1 MLHLRALIKTRREI
15 NSPALNTSGYEV
27 GSPLPRRAFR
37 FSTKSKMILDMAAMN
52 QSQPSEL
59 FIPTSFHF
67 PHPLAAAKED
77 QGTNQLRTSERRSTE
92 KRWKVLVI

>member
-1 MLHLRALIKTRREI
+1 
-15 NSPALNTSGYEV
+15 
-27 GSPLPRRAFR
+27 
-37 FSTKSKMILDMAAMN
+37 MN

-77 QGTNQLRTSERRSTE
+77 QGTNQLRTSERRIGTLSLE
-92 KRWKVLVI
+92 CSS